1 MNVYFDYRARLMDY
15 EQVVDDKGETFKY
28 AYVDDFD
35 WFLDTMEEVGTT
47 VVSSDMTRQELKE
60 KYSTCTT
67 WRKDYTNTITPAP
80 FNNMSTCIEILAMF
94 EIDNGKRTNFV
105 RSLLAKDEDWGV

>member
-1 MNVYFDYRARLMDY
+1 MNVYFDECARLMDY
-15 EQVVDDKGETFKY
+15 EQIVDTEGEHFKY

-35 WFLDTMEEVGTT
+35 WFLDTMERIGIT
-47 VVSSDMTRQELKE
+47 VISSDMTRQELKE
-60 KYSTCTT
+60 KYSTCIA

-80 FNNMSTCIEILAMF
+80 FDNMSNCIEVLAMF